1 MRRPKRDHRLRPFAA
16 GIIIGYSATL
26 LLSVA
31 GALFLLMTDSAE
43 ALSGVISVV
52 IMAASCYIAGYAAG
66 KLRRHGGMT
75 AGAACGLLYMILPF
89 LISLVTLNVGGT
101 LLIIKLLLCV
111 GFGAAGG
118 VVGVNSV
125 K

>member
-1 MRRPKRDHRLRPFAA
+1 MRRSKREHRLQPFAA
-16 GIIIGYSATL
+16 GLIIGYIATIV
-26 LLSVA
+26 LSVI
-31 GALFLLMTDSAE
+31 GALFLLLTDSTE

-52 IMAASCYIAGYAAG
+52 IMAASCYISGYTAG
-66 KLRRHGGMT
+66 KQRRHGGLIS
-75 AGAACGLLYMILPF
+75 GALCGVIYMILPF
-89 LISLVTLNVGGT
+89 LISLLTLNVGGT
-101 LLIIKLLLCV
+101 LLIVKLLLCI

>member
-1 MRRPKRDHRLRPFAA
+1 MRRPKRDHRLRPFAT
-16 GIIIGYSATL
+16 GIIIGYIATIV
-26 LLSVA
+26 LSVA
-31 GALFLLMTDSAE
+31 GALFLLLTDSAE
-43 ALSGVISVV
+43 ALSGAASVIV
-52 IMAASCYIAGYAAG
+52 MAVSCYIAGYTSG
-66 KLRRHGGMT
+66 KLRRHGGMA

-89 LISLVTLNVGGT
+89 LISLLTLNVGGT
-101 LLIIKLLLCV
+101 LLVVKLLLCV